1 MNSLLMTA
9 GNGQKT
15 YTGMKT
21 QTRRILSESAQSI
34 LNDLAGDRA
43 DPAPLTIEY
52 VTNCEREGDDGKPY
66 RYTGF
71 VAWLTE
77 YPDEGAIEVPCPFR
91 VGERRY
97 IREPHYLYGRWKWDG
112 KTKTGKPKYRFIADR
127 SKGACYPDNP
137 PPRVCTRK
145 SAVGWFRRPGIF
157 MFEWAA
163 RTIVEI
169 TEVRIQRV
177 QDISADDAIDE
188 GADMPLVPR
197 EQGGLEAT
205 RERIRTIAFPAL
217 WDSPAIHGAGAWERN
232 DWVAA
237 VTYRRVRR

>member
-9 GNGQKT
+9 ENGQKV
-15 YTGMKT
+15 YDRVKT
-21 QTRRILSESAQSI
+21 QTRRLLATEACEILD
-34 LNDLAGDRA
+34 DLAGDRA
-43 DPAPLTIEY
+43 DPAPLMIEY
-52 VTNCEREGDDGKPY
+52 VTNAARQGDNATIY

-77 YPDEGAIEVPCPFR
+77 YPDEGAVEVPCSFR

-97 IREPHYLYGRWKWDG
+97 IREPHYLYGRWKREG

-127 SKGACYPDNP
+127 SKGACYPNNP

-145 SAVGWFRRPGIF
+145 SAVGWFRRPGMF

-177 QDISADDAIDE
+177 QEISEEDAKAEGCAIPAVMYADAPQDTY
-188 GADMPLVPR
+188 LYVPK
-197 EQGGLEAT
+197 
-205 RERIRTIAFPAL
+205 FKAL
-217 WDSPAIHGAGAWERN
+217 WDSEDIHGAGAWERN

-237 VTYRRVRR
+237 VTMRRVGR